1 VQRTGVR
8 PASGFFGAKAL
19 SRSSRPSSSGDLLPN
34 LSPEKLVE
42 AAHLHARC
50 LAPYMFPNTAVFR
63 RLCRWTACCS
73 SNWSRQS
80 QLLTSILHPITV
92 KGETARHLSSPHWSH
107 QVVADA
113 SSRAM
118 RLGDP
123 RPAAAGAH
131 AGRRR
136 SLSTPKA
143 AAPFLSPVPTG
154 LASLSPPRPGSL
166 HRHRVSKAKG
176 QGLGPFNSPCRECAA
191 TTPACLPARPTAL
204 APSLHCPSEAASHQK
219 SQGCCCDGHR
229 RQLPLAED
237 DATAPADQ
245 EMLRFRSR
253 GRGREWRHVLTWRRR
268 PRLRRFSSGVATR
281 GDARHGAGAGW
292 DFWWWP

>member
-1 VQRTGVR
+1 
-8 PASGFFGAKAL
+8 
-19 SRSSRPSSSGDLLPN
+19 
-34 LSPEKLVE
+34 
-42 AAHLHARC
+42 
-50 LAPYMFPNTAVFR
+50 MFPNTAVFR

-80 QLLTSILHPITV
+80 QLLTSILHPIIV
-92 KGETARHLSSPHWSH
+92 KGETARHLSSQHWSH

-143 AAPFLSPVPTG
+143 AAPFLSAVPT
-154 LASLSPPRPGSL
+154 SLSVLRAQVRCIVTVCPRP
-166 HRHRVSKAKG
+166 RVPSILPAESARR
-176 QGLGPFNSPCRECAA
+176 PH
-191 TTPACLPARPTAL
+191 ACLPACPTAL
-204 APSLHCPSEAASHQK
+204 APSLHCPSEAASDQK

-253 GRGREWRHVLTWRRR
+253 GRGREWRHVYCLGDGD
-268 PRLRRFSSGVATR
+268 PGYAGSGR
-281 GDARHGAGAGW
+281 CRDARGCKYKSTEPAVS
-292 DFWWWP
+292 